1 MQKLQVR
8 MPMHKYF
15 KNSMVMNA
23 YRLWNH
29 SGKTGHLRLLN
40 ELDKSQYYDPER
52 LHELQVGKLQK
63 LLRHALE
70 YSPFWQRRFKDLSMQ
85 AGDIDKLTD
94 TADIPILT
102 REDVINHRDE
112 IVSDKNQA
120 SELTENVSGGT
131 TGSSLSYFLSN
142 HRIDYR
148 TAATLRHNLWA
159 GYRIGDK
166 LATIWGAPGDLPDT
180 KSIKTSVREMLWGKS
195 IDLNSNIITE
205 ESLRA
210 FTAEW
215 NRFKPDILL
224 AYAGSLGFFVKQER
238 NMGITLES
246 PKAIITSAEVLT
258 HEIRKSAEEYF
269 GAEIFNRY
277 GSREFSVMASE
288 CENHDGMHTNAETL
302 LLEFEP
308 IDESF
313 DDKRHARLFI
323 TDLENHAFP
332 FIRYEIGD
340 VVVLADEDE
349 GCPCGR
355 TLPKIQEVGGRITDY
370 LKLPNGRY
378 VSCTGL
384 TSTVFPMTKGII
396 QSRVIQSEQ
405 DKIRVQIVKN
415 EDFDDNSI
423 RILQNE
429 FEKIL
434 GDNIAVEFEFP
445 EKIEREKSGKY
456 RFAISEVAE

>member
-1 MQKLQVR
+1 MMLRVR
-8 MPMHKYF
+8 MSMHKYF

-29 SGKTGHLRLLN
+29 SGKTGHLKILN
-40 ELDKSQYYDPER
+40 ELDKSQYYESER
-52 LHELQVGKLQK
+52 LHELQVKKLQK
-63 LLRHALE
+63 LILHAIE
-70 YSPFWQRRFKDLSMQ
+70 YSPFWQRRFKDLSLQ
-85 AGDIDKLTD
+85 VGDIDKLTD
-94 TADIPILT
+94 TKDIPILT
-102 REDVINHRDE
+102 RENVISHRDE
-112 IVSDKNQA
+112 IVSGNFNA

-131 TGSSLSYFLSN
+131 TGSSLSYFLN
-142 HRIDYR
+142 DHRIDYR
-148 TAATLRHNLWA
+148 TATTLRHNLWA

-166 LATIWGAPGDLPDT
+166 LATIWGAPGDLPVT
-180 KSIKTSVREMLWGKS
+180 KSIKTSMREMLWGKS

-210 FTAEW
+210 YAAEW

-224 AYAGSLGFFVKQER
+224 AYAGSLGFFVKKAR
-238 NMGITLES
+238 SMGITLES
-246 PKAIITSAEVLT
+246 PKAIITSAEILT
-258 HEIRKSAEEYF
+258 PEIRKSAQEYF

-288 CENHDGMHTNAETL
+288 CENHDSLHINAETL
-302 LLEFEP
+302 LLEFEQ

-313 DDKRHARLFI
+313 DDKKHARLFI
-323 TDLENHAFP
+323 TDLENYAFP

-355 TLPKIQEVGGRITDY
+355 TLPKIQDVGGRITDY
-370 LKLPNGRY
+370 LKLSNGRY

-384 TSTVFPMTKGII
+384 ASTVFPKAKGII

-405 DKIRVQIVKN
+405 DRICVQIVKN
-415 EDFDDNSI
+415 ENFDDDSI
-423 RILQNE
+423 KMLRNE
-429 FEKIL
+429 LGKIL
-434 GDNIAVEFEFP
+434 GGNIAVEFEFP
-445 EKIEREKSGKY
+445 EKLEREKSGKY